1 MTFRTKA
8 ALISALAALLPLSAA
23 SAAQMSMPD
32 NAQNFMSQS
41 ATGLV
46 QAVRLATAKYQNV
59 SQAIKDG
66 YQADANGCVSSPDV
80 GAMGVHY
87 INGPLIG
94 DAVDAAH
101 PQGLVYEPVG
111 NGQLRLVAVEYITI
125 AQLWDNSHPVMGP
138 NTSPAKLM
146 GQVFD
151 YMEAPNRFRLP
162 AVYTLHVWAW
172 KYNPMGVFSM
182 WNPNVSC
189 ANYTEM

>member
-1 MTFRTKA
+1 MTFRKDVVFF
-8 ALISALAALLPLSAA
+8 SALALLLPLSAPA
-23 SAAQMSMPD
+23 AAQMSMPD
-32 NAQNFMSQS
+32 NAQNFLTQP

-46 QAVRLATAKYQNV
+46 QTVRLAATKYQNV
-59 SQAIKDG
+59 AQAVRDG
-66 YQADANGCVSSPDV
+66 YQADANGCVSSPDE

-87 INGPLIG
+87 INGGLIG
-94 DAVDAAH
+94 GAVDANH

-111 NGQLRLVAVEYITI
+111 NGQLQLVAVEYITI
-125 AQLWDNSHPVMGP
+125 AQAWDGSHPAPG
-138 NTSPAKLM
+138 NAPAKLM

-189 ANYTEM
+189 TSYTE

>member
-1 MTFRTKA
+1 MTIRSEVVFF
-8 ALISALAALLPLSAA
+8 SALAMLLPLSAP
-23 SAAQMSMPD
+23 SAAQMAGPD
-32 NAQNFMSQS
+32 NAQNFLNQQ

-66 YQADANGCVSSPDV
+66 YQADANGCVSSPDE

-87 INGPLIG
+87 INGSLIG
-94 DAVDAAH
+94 GGPLDAAH
-101 PQGLVYEPVG
+101 PQGLVYEPLG
-111 NGQLRLVAVEYITI
+111 NGRLGLVAVEYITI
-125 AQLWDNSHPVMGP
+125 AQLWDGSHTDG
-138 NTSPAKLM
+138 SPAKLI
-146 GQVFD
+146 GQEFD

-162 AVYTLHVWAW
+162 AVYNLHVWAW

-189 ANYTEM
+189 DSYTE